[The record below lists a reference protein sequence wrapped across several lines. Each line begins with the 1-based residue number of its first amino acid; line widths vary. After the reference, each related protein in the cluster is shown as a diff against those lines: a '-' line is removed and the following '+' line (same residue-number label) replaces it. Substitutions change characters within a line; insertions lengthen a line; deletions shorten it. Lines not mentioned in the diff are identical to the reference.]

1 MPSTTH
7 KLNNEHKY
15 HPTECE
21 RCGRKLPKR
30 HHDHWCATCIKQAHD
45 FKNMLTEEVERSE
58 FLNQVLVEAG
68 AKEIA

>member
-1 MPSTTH
+1 MNGTSH
-7 KLNNEHKY
+7 KLNNIKKW

-30 HHDHWCATCIKQAHD
+30 AYKPVCATCIKQAK
-45 FKNMLTEEVERSE
+45 FMTEL
-58 FLNQVLVEAG
+58 FTVLVDAG